1 MEIYAVNEK
10 TDEIIGYIVYM
21 ALNKERTAK
30 YNVYLHNKLIAKF
43 SLFENAYL
51 YLLHS
56 IEEENIKH
64 HNTFDF
70 ILYSNYP
77 DTFLKCSVKYVV
89 NEYKVFHEK

>member
-21 ALNKERTAK
+21 ALK

-70 ILYSNYP
+70 IIYDIPL
-77 DTFLKCSVKYVV
+77 TFSCKVKYVG